1 MADLLTMSPES
12 AYATKG
18 NIVPQK
24 AYNGIRTL
32 VDMADGTGLP
42 NAEGVIED
50 HLPSGAG
57 IVNAS
62 MTIQG
67 EGLTATTG
75 V

>member
-1 MADLLTMSPES
+1 MADVQTQSPE
-12 AYATKG
+12 ATYATKG
-18 NIVPQK
+18 NIVVQK
-24 AYNGIRTL
+24 AYSIGRT
-32 VDMADGTGLP
+32 VTDIADGTTNP

-62 MTIQG
+62 MTAFAG
-67 EGLTATTG
+67 DGGSTG